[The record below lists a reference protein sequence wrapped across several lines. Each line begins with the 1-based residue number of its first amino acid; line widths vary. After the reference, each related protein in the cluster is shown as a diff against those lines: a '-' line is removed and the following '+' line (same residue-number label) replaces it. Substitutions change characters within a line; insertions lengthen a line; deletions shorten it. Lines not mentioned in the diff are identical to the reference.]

1 MSRQEEI
8 VNTANKYYKGDEVS
22 TFVVVAQW
30 ADNTMIEKA
39 VKYLEVNFP
48 DIENVGIGYKE
59 SFINNFRK
67 AMKN

>member
-1 MSRQEEI
+1 MSRREEI

-22 TFVVVAQW
+22 TFVVAAQW

-39 VKYLEVNFP
+39 VKWLKDNCTVEGQCIIKL
-48 DIENVGIGYKE
+48 DD
-59 SFINNFRK
+59 FRK